1 MINYHNIDSLLISL
15 RKTKF
20 RGSFHL
26 NEKMKSFVRDKG
38 IDKVRSDAYDIITKR
53 LGSANPI
60 NDGKQTPMKQT
71 HPVFIAQHATGTCCR
86 GCLKR
91 IHHINKGKELT
102 KEEINYI
109 IEVITRWI
117 IEEVHL

>member
-1 MINYHNIDSLLISL
+1 MNYDDIDRLLNSLK
-15 RKTKF
+15 KTKF

-26 NEKMKSFVRDKG
+26 NNKMKLFVKEKG
-38 IDKVRSDAYDIITKR
+38 IDKIRSDAYELISKR
-53 LGSANPI
+53 IAIANPV

-86 GCLKR
+86 SCLER
-91 IHHINKGKELT
+91 IHHISKGKVLT
-102 KEEINYI
+102 NDEINYI

-117 IEEVHL
+117 IEEVYA